1 MKSAKMIFE
10 KLLRPPLPLLILI
23 PLLSFA
29 ALIFIFVS
37 GSTDGASAYGIYC
50 MSAYS
55 LTVWVIALPKLVRR
69 MHTAFDNSKAV
80 QRLIRTEIVTKY
92 LNDPEFRGSVGIFQ
106 SMTVNF
112 LYVIF
117 RIAVGIS
124 CASMWF
130 IFMAVYY
137 SVLGGLRAYLLICSR
152 KRTPETER
160 RCCRRTA
167 QMPFLLNIPMGIMIM
182 LTVFTDSGYSYPGY
196 VIYLSAIYAFYAMA
210 ASAVNLVKFRRH
222 GGPFLSAAGVLNF
235 VSAMMSI
242 LGLQTA
248 MLSRF
253 SEDGEE
259 ICRTMNAVTGGFVC
273 TAVVVIAVYML
284 MHSKKTERET
294 IGVE

>member
-1 MKSAKMIFE
+1 MKSAKMIF
-10 KLLRPPLPLLILI
+10 KKMLCPPLPLLILV

-37 GSTDGASAYGIYC
+37 GNTDGASAYGIYC

-69 MHTAFDNSKAV
+69 MHTAFDNSKTV
-80 QRLIRTEIVTKY
+80 QRLIGSEIGTKY
-92 LNDPEFRGSVGIFQ
+92 LNDPEFRGNVGILL

-117 RIAVGIS
+117 RIAAGIFF
-124 CASMWF
+124 ASAWF
-130 IFMAVYY
+130 ISMAVYY
-137 SVLGGLRAYLLICSR
+137 SVLGGLRAYLIICSR
-152 KRTPETER
+152 KRTPETEL
-160 RCCRRTA
+160 RCYRRTA
-167 QMPFLLNIPMGIMIM
+167 RMLFLLNIPMGIMIM
-182 LTVFTDSGYSYPGY
+182 FTVFTDSGYSYPGY
-196 VIYLSAIYAFYAMA
+196 VIYLSAIYAFYAMT
-210 ASAVNLVKFRRH
+210 ASVVNLVKFRRH
-222 GGPFLSAAGVLNF
+222 GGPLLSAAGVLNF
-235 VSAMMSI
+235 ISAMMSI

-259 ICRTMNAVTGGFVC
+259 TCRTMNAVTGGFVC

-284 MHSKKTERET
+284 MHSKRTERKA